1 MAKASGPETLATAAL
16 WSRAETFHRVAV
28 MKTADGADVQMTG
41 RRVFLSVLGALL
53 TLSAAQASAQVA
65 LSQSSFEAGVNFAAF
80 FKIERG
86 CGSAPTTALR
96 VQIPEG
102 VSVLELPQKPGWTM
116 NAERAG
122 SRVTAVTW
130 QGRLESL
137 QPDQFGLLVK
147 LPAKPG
153 PLYFAAVQRCESQEI
168 RWTDIPPAAAAHP
181 APKLMLVAAADHV
194 AHSSPI
200 MVMQPWARAT
210 PPGAQTAAAYLTI
223 MNHGTEP
230 DVLVGG
236 SSPQADRVE
245 FHLTTNDNGVMKMRP
260 ATRGITVPAG
270 GMVELKPDG
279 GYHVML
285 GGLKAPLRSGTML
298 PVTLRFAK
306 AGSIE
311 VVFAVEPIGARGP
324 SAGAA
329 TEHDHH

>member
-1 MAKASGPETLATAAL
+1 LATAAL
-16 WSRAETFHRVAV
+16 WSRAETFPQVAS
-28 MKTADGADVQMTG
+28 MKSADEAESMMTG
-41 RRVFLSVLGALL
+41 RRAFLSVLGALL
-53 TLSAAQASAQVA
+53 IFSPAHANAQVA

-80 FKIERG
+80 FKVERG
-86 CGSAPTTALR
+86 CGTAPTTALR

-102 VSVLELPQKPGWTM
+102 VSVVQLPEKLGWTM
-116 NAERAG
+116 NTEWAG
-122 SRVTAVTW
+122 PRVTAVTW
-130 QGRLESL
+130 QGRLESA

-153 PLYFAAVQRCESQEI
+153 PLYFAAVQRCGAQEI
-168 RWTDIPPAAAAHP
+168 RWTDVPPASTAHP
-181 APKLMLVAAADHV
+181 APKLTLVAAPAADH
-194 AHSSPI
+194 ANHSSPI

-210 PPGAQTAAAYLTI
+210 PPGAPTAAAYLTI
-223 MNHGTEP
+223 MNRGTEP

-260 ATRGITVPAG
+260 ATSGITVPAG

-285 GGLKAPLRSGTML
+285 AGLKAPLRSGTML

-329 TEHDHH
+329 TEHNHH

>member
-1 MAKASGPETLATAAL
+1 MRTGDVDRFGAEPAVTHKHMLVMA
-16 WSRAETFHRVAV
+16 
-28 MKTADGADVQMTG
+28 
-41 RRVFLSVLGALL
+41 
-53 TLSAAQASAQVA
+53 LSAAFAAASASASAQIA

-80 FKIERG
+80 FKVERG
-86 CGSAPTTALR
+86 CGTSPTTALR

-102 VSVLELPQKPGWTM
+102 VSVLDLPGKPGWTV

-122 SRVTAVTW
+122 AKVTAVTW
-130 QGRLESL
+130 QGRLDSA

-153 PLYFAAVQRCESQEI
+153 PLYFVAVQRCGAQEI
-168 RWTDIPPAAAAHP
+168 RWADIQSGATAHP
-181 APKLMLVAAADHV
+181 APMLTLVAAAAADH
-194 AHSSPI
+194 AHTSPI
-200 MVMQPWARAT
+200 MIMQPWARAT

-223 MNHGTEP
+223 MNHGTQP
-230 DVLVGG
+230 DVLVGA

-245 FHLTTNDNGVMKMRP
+245 FHVTTMDNGVMKMRP
-260 ATRGITVPAG
+260 ATSGVTVPAG
-270 GMVELKPDG
+270 GTVELKPDG

-285 GGLKAPLRSGTML
+285 GGLKAPLKSGTML

-329 TEHDHH
+329 PEHDHH

>member
-1 MAKASGPETLATAAL
+1 
-16 WSRAETFHRVAV
+16 
-28 MKTADGADVQMTG
+28 MTG
-41 RRVFLSVLGALL
+41 RRTFLAVAAALA
-53 TLSAAQASAQVA
+53 LSATQAIAQVA

-80 FKIERG
+80 FKVERG
-86 CGSAPTTALR
+86 CGAAPTTALR

-102 VSVLELPQKPGWTM
+102 VSVLELPEKPGWTL
-116 NAERAG
+116 NTERAG
-122 SRVTAVTW
+122 ARVTAVTW
-130 QGRLESL
+130 QGHLESA
-137 QPDQFGLLVK
+137 QRDQFGLLVK

-153 PLYFAAVQRCESQEI
+153 PVYFATVQRCEAQEI
-168 RWTDIPPAAAAHP
+168 RWTDVPPAAAHP
-181 APKLMLVAAADHV
+181 APKLTLVAAAPADH
-194 AHSSPI
+194 ALHASPI

-236 SSPQADRVE
+236 SSPQAERVE
-245 FHLTTNDNGVMKMRP
+245 FHLTTMDNGVMKMRP

-270 GMVELKPDG
+270 GTVELKPDG

-329 TEHDHH
+329 TEHDHR

>member
-1 MAKASGPETLATAAL
+1 MKMAAG
-16 WSRAETFHRVAV
+16 AEST
-28 MKTADGADVQMTG
+28 MTG
-41 RRVFLSVLGALL
+41 RLLLSVLGALL
-53 TLSAAQASAQVA
+53 IFSAAQASAQVA

-80 FKIERG
+80 FKVERG
-86 CGSAPTTALR
+86 CGAAPTTALR

-102 VSVLELPQKPGWTM
+102 VSVLELPEKPGWTM
-116 NAERAG
+116 NTERRGA
-122 SRVTAVTW
+122 RVTAVTW
-130 QGRLESL
+130 QGRLESMR
-137 QPDQFGLLVK
+137 PDQFGLLVR

-153 PLYFAAVQRCESQEI
+153 PLYFATVQRCEAQEI
-168 RWTDIPPAAAAHP
+168 RWTDIPPASTARP
-181 APKLMLVAAADHV
+181 APKLTLVAASDH
-194 AHSSPI
+194 ANHASPI
-200 MVMQPWARAT
+200 TVVQPWARAT
-210 PPGAQTAAAYLTI
+210 PPGAPTAAAYLTI

-245 FHLTTNDNGVMKMRP
+245 FHLSTMDNGVMKMRP
-260 ATRGITVPAG
+260 ATRGIAVPAG
-270 GMVELKPDG
+270 GTVELKPDG

-329 TEHDHH
+329 TEHNHP

>member
-1 MAKASGPETLATAAL
+1 MRTGDVDRFGAEPAVTRKHMFVMA
-16 WSRAETFHRVAV
+16 
-28 MKTADGADVQMTG
+28 
-41 RRVFLSVLGALL
+41 
-53 TLSAAQASAQVA
+53 LSAALASASASASAQIA

-80 FKIERG
+80 FKVERG
-86 CGSAPTTALR
+86 CGTSPTTALR

-102 VSVLELPQKPGWTM
+102 VSVLDLPGKPGWTV

-122 SRVTAVTW
+122 ARVTAVTW
-130 QGRLESL
+130 QGRLDSA

-147 LPAKPG
+147 LPGRPG
-153 PLYFAAVQRCESQEI
+153 PLYFAAVQRCGAQEI
-168 RWTDIPPAAAAHP
+168 RWTDIQSGATAHP
-181 APKLMLVAAADHV
+181 APMLTLVAAARADH
-194 AHSSPI
+194 AHTSPI
-200 MVMQPWARAT
+200 MIMQPWARAT

-230 DVLVGG
+230 DVLVGA

-245 FHLTTNDNGVMKMRP
+245 FHVTTMDNGVMKMRP
-260 ATRGITVPAG
+260 ATSGVTVPAG
-270 GMVELKPDG
+270 GTVELKPDG

-329 TEHDHH
+329 PEHDHH